1 MTVKQTTVI
10 VQKKLLVTG
19 NIKDQAN
26 THLIKRTESG
36 ETEENILIGD
46 MRSGATER

>member
-1 MTVKQTTVI
+1 MKQTTVMLM
-10 VQKKLLVTG
+10 VQKKLVFTG

-26 THLIKRTESG
+26 THLIRRTESG
-36 ETEENILIGD
+36 ETGGNILIGD